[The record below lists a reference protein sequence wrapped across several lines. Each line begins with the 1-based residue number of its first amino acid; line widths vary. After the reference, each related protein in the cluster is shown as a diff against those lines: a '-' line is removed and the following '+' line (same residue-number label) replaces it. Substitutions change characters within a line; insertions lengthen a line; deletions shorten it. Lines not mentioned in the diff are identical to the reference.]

1 MCRLPVHAI
10 RSGAARLGWLLF
22 GLVLA
27 GCMGSRVAPTTI
39 PLPTPDRAA
48 TATRGAALT
57 PRPPTLVARATV
69 LASPTAVATAVVARA
84 TPPPPRATSTAPVPT
99 LTRAPPTAT
108 MTPVVATPSPTP
120 AVSGVAVRMQY
131 ERIDI
136 RALQANPSAF
146 TGRHV
151 RIEGSIAMITRNA
164 DGSLLRVDVRA
175 PGGSSAD
182 VTAVTATVFAPLPA
196 IAQGDRVAVYGVIDR
211 DVGLAIGAFG
221 SGAAPPV
228 LAIDYIDT
236 F

>member
-1 MCRLPVHAI
+1 MCGMFAHAV
-10 RSGAARLGWLLF
+10 REGAARLGWLLLS
-22 GLVLA
+22 LVLA
-27 GCMGSRVAPTTI
+27 GCAGNRAAPTTI

-48 TATRGAALT
+48 TATRGAELT
-57 PRPPTLVARATV
+57 PRPPTLVTRATV
-69 LASPTAVATAVVARA
+69 IASPTAAATAVIARA
-84 TPPPPRATSTAPVPT
+84 TPPPSRPTDTSPLPT
-99 LTRAPPTAT
+99 TTHAPPTAI

-120 AVSGVAVRMQY
+120 AVSGVEIRARY

-146 TGRHV
+146 VGRPV
-151 RIEGSIAMITRNA
+151 RIEGIIAMITKNA

-175 PGGSSAD
+175 PNGSSVD
-182 VTAVTATVFAPLPA
+182 VTTVTATVFAPLPA

-211 DVGLAIGAFG
+211 DVGLFIGAFG
-221 SGAAPPV
+221 SVAAPPV